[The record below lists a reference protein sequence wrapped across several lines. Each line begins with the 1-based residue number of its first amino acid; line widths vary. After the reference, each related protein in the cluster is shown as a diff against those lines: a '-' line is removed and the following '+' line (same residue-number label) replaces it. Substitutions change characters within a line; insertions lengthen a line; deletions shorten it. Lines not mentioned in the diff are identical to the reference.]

1 MRVALRLVLNVLAW
15 AVSIPVVSV
24 CLTALERH
32 RILPVSGFVAAAVAL
47 VLLLWAV
54 AIYWRCVPSA
64 SNIVARVA
72 YLLASVAAM
81 ALVGLGALWAAFWT
95 SVAIFGL

>member
-1 MRVALRLVLNVLAW
+1 MKVALRLALNVLAW
-15 AVSIPVVSV
+15 AVSIPVLNV
-24 CLTALERH
+24 CMTALERH
-32 RILPVSGFVAAAVAL
+32 RILPVSGFVAAVVAL

-64 SNIVARVA
+64 PSIVARVA
-72 YLLASVAAM
+72 YLLIFVAAM
-81 ALVGLGALWAAFWT
+81 ALLALGALWAAFWI